1 MIDPDVERRLLAETT
16 QAWAPPDVTDL
27 GIGQP
32 NDGILPVE
40 ILDRAAAATLG
51 RGVRHPLQYGT
62 ERGDG
67 HLRLALARFLAPRYG
82 GAHDAPVEADP
93 SAMLVTNGN
102 SHALDLLCAALTEP
116 GDTVLVEDPTY
127 HLALGILRDHGLRTV
142 GVPVDDGGLS
152 IEALELALAELSAQG
167 RQPRLLYTVP
177 AYHNPTGATLSD
189 ERRRHL
195 VALALE
201 HGFWIVADEV
211 YHLLRYR
218 ADPGPAPMAAH
229 VDSGVVLSLG
239 TFSKI
244 LAPGLR
250 LGWLQGPEELVAGL
264 TRRGVM
270 ASGGG
275 FNPFTAAVVAP
286 ALDDGSVARYLDD
299 TLRPLL
305 AHRAAVMAAALRAH
319 VPPEVAWSEPDGGYF
334 FWLRFPDGTD
344 TARWLQAAA
353 ERKVGFRPGSLFSVS
368 GRWAE
373 RMRLSFCFYDADAIT
388 PAVALLGQA
397 IAATSTEPGR

>member
-1 MIDPDVERRLLAETT
+1 MIDPEVERRLLAETT

-40 ILDRAAAATLG
+40 ILERAAAATLG
-51 RGVRHPLQYGT
+51 RGLRHPLQYGT

-67 HLRLALARFLAPRYG
+67 HLRLALARFLGPRYG
-82 GAHDAPVEADP
+82 LADVDP

-102 SHALDLLCAALTEP
+102 SHALDLLCADLTEP

-127 HLALGILRDHGLRTV
+127 HLALGILRDHGLHPV
-142 GVPVDDGGLS
+142 GVAVDDDGLS
-152 IEALELALAELSAQG
+152 IEALEETLAALAAQG
-167 RQPRLLYTVP
+167 RRPRFLYTVP

-189 ERRRHL
+189 DRRHRL
-195 VALALE
+195 VALARE
-201 HGFWIVADEV
+201 HGFWVVADEV

-218 ADPGPAPMAAH
+218 PDPGPAPMAAH
-229 VDSGVVLSLG
+229 VDSDVVLSMG

-250 LGWLQGPEELVAGL
+250 LGWLQGPEEVVARL
-264 TRRGVM
+264 ARRGVM

-286 ALDDGSVARYLDD
+286 ALDDGSVGRYLDV

-305 AHRAAVMAAALRAH
+305 AHRAAVLADGLRAH
-319 VPPEVAWSEPDGGYF
+319 FPAEVVWSEPDGGYF

-344 TARWLQAAA
+344 TARWLPAAA

-373 RMRLSFCFYDADAIT
+373 RMRLSFCFYEADAIA
-388 PAVALLGQA
+388 PAVALLGEA
-397 IAATSTEPGR
+397 ITGG

>member
-1 MIDPDVERRLLAETT
+1 MIDPEVERRLLAETT

-40 ILDRAAAATLG
+40 ILERAAAAALG
-51 RGVRHPLQYGT
+51 RGQRHPLQYGT

-67 HLRLALARFLAPRYG
+67 HLRLALARFLGPRYG
-82 GAHDAPVEADP
+82 GAEVDP
-93 SAMLVTNGN
+93 GAMLVTNGN

-127 HLALGILRDHGLRTV
+127 HLALGILRDHGLEAV

-152 IEALELALAELSAQG
+152 IGALEEALT
-167 RQPRLLYTVP
+167 RHRPRFLYTVSS
-177 AYHNPTGATLSD
+177 YHNPTGATLSD
-189 ERRRHL
+189 ERRRRL
-195 VALALE
+195 VALARE

-218 ADPGPAPMAAH
+218 DDPGPAPMAAH

-250 LGWLQGPEELVAGL
+250 LGWLQGPEDLIASL

-275 FNPFTAAVVAP
+275 FNPFTAALVAP
-286 ALDDGSVARYLDD
+286 ALDDGSVDRYLDD
-299 TLRPLL
+299 RLRPLL
-305 AHRAAVMAAALRAH
+305 AHRAAVMADGLRAH
-319 VPPEVAWSEPDGGYF
+319 FPPEVTWRGPDGGYF
-334 FWLRFPDGTD
+334 FWLRFPDGAD
-344 TARWLQAAA
+344 TARWLPAAA
-353 ERKVGFRPGSLFSVS
+353 QRKVGFRPGSLFSVS

-373 RMRLSFCFYDADAIT
+373 RMRLSFCFYEADAIA
-388 PAVALLGQA
+388 PAVARLGH
-397 IAATSTEPGR
+397 IVAT